1 MIVPIHSHS
10 SARFCPAEGAILLDG
25 GVHDLDHGLDP
36 SVVRGI
42 LTVAAAA
49 AAAAAAAILLVE
61 PLEGGHQLRHAD

>member
-49 AAAAAAAILLVE
+49 AAAAAILLVE